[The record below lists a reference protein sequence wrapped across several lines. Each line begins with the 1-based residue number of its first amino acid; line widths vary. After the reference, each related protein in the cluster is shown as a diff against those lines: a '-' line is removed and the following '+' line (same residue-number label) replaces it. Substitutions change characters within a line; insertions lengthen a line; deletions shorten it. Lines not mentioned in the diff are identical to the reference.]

1 MLDPAAEMLDP
12 VLAPL
17 GFASAQGGA
26 DEGSGQVIFCR
37 GFVDSTDDGCV
48 DLVIDFEDAPQW
60 HIVAVRYWGF
70 PADRW
75 ELDFPRE
82 GSLVDQLSRL
92 AETLPL
98 QLG

>member
-1 MLDPAAEMLDP
+1 MLGPAAEILDP

-17 GFASAQGGA
+17 GFAPAQGGA
-26 DEGSGQVIFCR
+26 GVDSGQVIFCR
-37 GFVDSTDDGCV
+37 GVVDSADGGCV
-48 DLVIDFEDAPQW
+48 DLVIDVEEAPQW

-75 ELDFPRE
+75 QLDFPRQ
-82 GSLVDQLSRL
+82 GSLVDQLMLL

-98 QLG
+98 QLA